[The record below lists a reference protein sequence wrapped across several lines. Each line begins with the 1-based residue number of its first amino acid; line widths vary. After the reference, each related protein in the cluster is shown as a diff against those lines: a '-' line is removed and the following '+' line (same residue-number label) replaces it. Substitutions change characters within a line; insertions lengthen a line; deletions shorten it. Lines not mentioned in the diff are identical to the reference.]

1 MQGPKPAASTLQSR
15 SLELDSSFL
24 EERGKGVIDESEVLL
39 RGEWK
44 RPLEEEEEEEE
55 EEKKEEKEETAHACA
70 YCGKHNVR

>member
-1 MQGPKPAASTLQSR
+1 MQGPKPAASTLESR

-55 EEKKEEKEETAHACA
+55 EEKEETTHACA
-70 YCGKHNVR
+70 YCGKHNVT